1 LPLMEFKQW
10 YRDAVS
16 SEQVGPD
23 SLALNEATLE
33 RCRLACGVLYNYAT
47 LACEMGQL
55 KKAENL
61 IKRCFVVNQRLK
73 VEEGGHTG
81 GGQQE
86 SEGEEKLVA
95 LLELLVG
102 HQE

>member
-1 LPLMEFKQW
+1 MEFKQW

-16 SEQVGPD
+16 SKQVDPN
-23 SLALNEATLE
+23 SVALDETTLE

-61 IKRCFVVNQRLK
+61 IKRCVVVNLRLT
-73 VEEGGHTG
+73 VESEG
-81 GGQQE
+81 E
-86 SEGEEKLVA
+86 EREGEEKLVA
-95 LLELLVG
+95 LLDLLVG
-102 HQE
+102 HQASGV